1 MGCCGGKR
9 SELRKQ
15 MAVAAAPVQ
24 PVRRLRAPVVPAR
37 RAMAVKPVT
46 TAPQRIPENGPVTL
60 HYLGAASML
69 IVGPVTGR
77 QYRFSAAE
85 ASQRVARAD
94 VRRLLSTGLFRV

>member
-1 MGCCGGKR
+1 
-9 SELRKQ
+9 
-15 MAVAAAPVQ
+15 
-24 PVRRLRAPVVPAR
+24 
-37 RAMAVKPVT
+37 
-46 TAPQRIPENGPVTL
+46 
-60 HYLGAASML
+60 ML